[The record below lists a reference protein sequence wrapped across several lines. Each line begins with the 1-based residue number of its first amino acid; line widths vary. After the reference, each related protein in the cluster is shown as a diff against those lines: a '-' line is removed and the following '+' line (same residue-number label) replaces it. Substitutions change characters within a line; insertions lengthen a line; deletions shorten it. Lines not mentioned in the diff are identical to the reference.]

1 MSFKRQYIKYKRY
14 SKQLYFIFRFFQWTE
29 KFHYRKFGC
38 KLDFSLYTDGSFK
51 ITVGN
56 GTAQT
61 INISDATS
69 IDDLVAKIQQAID
82 SNSELSGKVHVSN
95 DGSKL
100 TFISVSGETVK
111 LTSGDSNNVLDKLD
125 FPTEPL

>member
-14 SKQLYFIFRFFQWTE
+14 SKQLYFIFSFSNGQKNFIT
-29 KFHYRKFGC
+29 GNSDVNS
-38 KLDFSLYTDGSFK
+38 DFSLYTDGSFK

-100 TFISVSGETVK
+100 TLFLFREK
-111 LTSGDSNNVLDKLD
+111 Q
-125 FPTEPL
+125 